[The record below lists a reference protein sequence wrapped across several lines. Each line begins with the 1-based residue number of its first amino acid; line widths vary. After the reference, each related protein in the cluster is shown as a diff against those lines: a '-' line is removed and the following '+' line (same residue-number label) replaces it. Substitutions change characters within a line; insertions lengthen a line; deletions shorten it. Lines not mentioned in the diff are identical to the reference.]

1 MLGPILDIQS
11 LSITFAGK
19 QVLRDV
25 SFGIQAGETLGLV
38 GESGSGKSLT
48 SLSVLR
54 LNPGQASGRILL
66 RHREETIDVLSQPE
80 QKMPSIRGKSA
91 AMIFQEPM
99 TSLNP
104 YYTCGFQVV
113 EALRTHEKL
122 SKAQARARCLEL
134 FREVQL
140 PRPEAMMRAYPHQI
154 SGGQKQRVMI
164 AMAISCSPGLLI
176 ADEPT
181 TALDPTV
188 QKSIVQTLKRLQEG
202 RGMAMLF
209 ISHDL
214 GLVSALAHRIAVLY
228 RGDLVEQG
236 KTADILSNPQHPYT
250 RSLWACRPR
259 LLSAAQRPARLP
271 TVEDFLNGQENNS
284 LFHSPRPAT
293 DSLAATLLKVE
304 GLTVKYTLERDWLGR
319 ERTSI
324 NAVDGVGFELKK
336 GQTLGLVGESGCGK
350 STLGRALLG
359 LLPVHSGEIQF
370 ADTNLR
376 TLKGEALRKFRPN
389 MQMIF
394 QDPFGSLNPYMS
406 VGHAIAEP
414 LWVHR
419 KYASKAACR
428 EQALKWLQRVGL
440 PEEAFGRYPAEFSGG
455 QRQRIGIARALALK
469 PQVLICDESVAA
481 LDVSVQ
487 AQVLNLLRGLQE
499 EEGFACLFISH
510 DLAVVHYM
518 SDEVLV
524 MQAGKAVEHG
534 MVEQVF
540 EHPKEA
546 YTKGLLL
553 AAMPD

>member
-1 MLGPILDIQS
+1 MPEPVLDIQS
-11 LSITFAGK
+11 VSIAFSGK
-19 QVLRDV
+19 QVLRNV
-25 SFGIQAGETLGLV
+25 SLSIRAGETLGLV

-54 LNPGQASGRILL
+54 LNPGQVSGRIFL
-66 RHREETIDVLSQPE
+66 RHQGEQVDVLSLPE
-80 QKMPSIRGKSA
+80 RQMPGIRGKSA

-104 YYTCGFQVV
+104 YYTCGFQVI
-113 EALRTHEKL
+113 EALRIHEKG
-122 SKAQARARCLEL
+122 SKAQAKARCLEL

-188 QKSIVQTLKRLQEG
+188 QKSILNTLKRLQEE

-209 ISHDL
+209 VSHDL
-214 GLVSALAHRIAVLY
+214 GVVSALAHHIAVLY

-236 KTADILSNPQHPYT
+236 KTADVLSNPGHPYT

-259 LLSAAQRPARLP
+259 MLSAAQRPSRLP
-271 TVEDFLNGQENNS
+271 TVEDFLEGQEKNS
-284 LFHSPRPAT
+284 IFHNPRPLP
-293 DSLAATLLKVE
+293 DSAAPTLLRVQ
-304 GLTVKYTLERDWLGR
+304 GLTVKYPLERDWLGR
-319 ERTSI
+319 TKSSI
-324 NAVDGVGFELKK
+324 SAVQDIGFELKK

-350 STLGRALLG
+350 STIGKALLG

-370 ADTNLR
+370 GETNLR
-376 TLKGEALRKFRPN
+376 TLTGEALRRFRPN
-389 MQMIF
+389 MQLIF

-406 VGHAIAEP
+406 VGQAIAEP

-419 KYASKAACR
+419 KYPTRADCR

-440 PEEAFGRYPAEFSGG
+440 PVEAFGRYPAEFSGG

-469 PQVLICDESVAA
+469 PSALICDESVAA

-487 AQVLNLLRGLQE
+487 AQVLNLMRSLQE

-518 SDEVLV
+518 SDQVLV
-524 MQAGKAVEHG
+524 MQAGKAVEQG
-534 MVEQVF
+534 SVEEVL
-540 EHPKEA
+540 ENPKEA
-546 YTKGLLL
+546 YTQGLLL
-553 AAMPD
+553 AAKPE